1 MTFSPSGGNLVKF
14 FGAWWGESEKL
25 LGCCL
30 LGGIMICIRGEYIVS
45 YLQPN
50 QMIKLKKDT
59 SVCSHLLNTIHLRL
73 KISVC
78 FFIMEIVLAYGARTY
93 FWWWDEPFL
102 NRNVELAP
110 LHFLAIFLNIEVSD
124 YIYYLIICLSIY
136 LW

>member
-45 YLQPN
+45 YQPN

-73 KISVC
+73 KISVF

-93 FWWWDEPFL
+93 FW
-102 NRNVELAP
+102 
-110 LHFLAIFLNIEVSD
+110 
-124 YIYYLIICLSIY
+124 
-136 LW
+136 